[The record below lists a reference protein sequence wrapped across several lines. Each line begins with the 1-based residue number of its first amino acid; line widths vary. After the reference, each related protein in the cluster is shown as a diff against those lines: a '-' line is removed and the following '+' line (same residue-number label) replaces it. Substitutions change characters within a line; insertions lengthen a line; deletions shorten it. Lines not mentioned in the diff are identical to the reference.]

1 MTTGLAIFH
10 LLLYNPLKKIARE
23 TIDSNIF
30 QIGMLV
36 KEAPMS
42 IRKYIA
48 YLRTVETGSITQTA
62 NELGYTQSAVSK
74 MIADLES
81 EWQVKLL
88 TRGRAGIELTSEGLS
103 LLPAIRAVVN
113 DYEDLGFAVSEL
125 HGLRSGLL
133 RIGCFTSLSTSVLP
147 NVLKAFHE
155 KYPNIRIQL
164 FNGEYEDIA
173 LWLRRGT
180 VDCGFLAMPSPAE
193 FETTFL
199 LRDSF
204 VAILPEGHPLTGEPC
219 FPVGAL
225 PEEDFIKL
233 NENPDLEI
241 DGFLDSLPVKPNVAY
256 EVTSDFALLAMVESG
271 LGVSIVH
278 DLILHPRH
286 YRVVRLPLDVTQF
299 RDVGVAIKRD
309 AAPSSITKLF
319 IEHVQSCQ
327 EQLSAFEGI

>member
-1 MTTGLAIFH
+1 
-10 LLLYNPLKKIARE
+10 
-23 TIDSNIF
+23 
-30 QIGMLV
+30 
-36 KEAPMS
+36 MS

-74 MIADLES
+74 MIADLEN

-88 TRGRAGIELTSEGLS
+88 SRGRSGIELTSEGLA
-103 LLPAIRAVVN
+103 LLPAIRAVVK
-113 DYEDLGFAVSEL
+113 DYNDLGFAVSEL
-125 HGLRSGLL
+125 HGLQSGLL

-147 NVLKAFHE
+147 NILKAFHE
-155 KYPNIRIQL
+155 TYPNIRIHL
-164 FNGEYEDIA
+164 FNGEYEDISG
-173 LWLRRGT
+173 WLRRGT
-180 VDCGFLAMPSPAE
+180 VDCGFLALPASAE

-204 VAILPEGHPLTGEPC
+204 VAILPEEHPLAHEPC
-219 FPVGAL
+219 FPVSRL
-225 PEEDFIKL
+225 PEENFIKL
-233 NENPDLEI
+233 NETPDLEI
-241 DGFLDSLPVKPNVAY
+241 DGFLDTLPLRPNVAY
-256 EVTSDFALLAMVESG
+256 EATSDFALLAMVECG

>member
-1 MTTGLAIFH
+1 
-10 LLLYNPLKKIARE
+10 
-23 TIDSNIF
+23 
-30 QIGMLV
+30 
-36 KEAPMS
+36 MS

-88 TRGRAGIELTSEGLS
+88 TRGRSGIELTSEGLA
-103 LLPAIRAVVN
+103 LLPAIRAVVK
-113 DYEDLGFAVSEL
+113 DYNDLGFAVSEL
-125 HGLRSGLL
+125 HGLQSGLL
-133 RIGCFTSLSTSVLP
+133 RIGCFTSLGTSVLP

-164 FNGEYEDIA
+164 FNGEYEDISA
-173 LWLRRGT
+173 WLRRGT
-180 VDCGFLAMPSPAE
+180 VDCGFLALPAAPE

-204 VAILPEGHPLTGEPC
+204 VAILPEEHPMAKASC
-219 FPVGAL
+219 FPVACL
-225 PEEDFIKL
+225 PKENFIKL

-241 DGFLDSLPVKPNVAY
+241 DGFLDSLPARPRVTY
-256 EVTSDFALLAMVESG
+256 EVTNDFALMAMVECG

-286 YRVVRLPLDVTQF
+286 YRVVRLPLDVTQK
-299 RDVGVAIKRD
+299 RDVGIAIKKNVT
-309 AAPSSITKLF
+309 PSLITKLF
-319 IEHVQSCQ
+319 IEHV
-327 EQLSAFEGI
+327 LSFREHLQDFEHL

>member
-1 MTTGLAIFH
+1 
-10 LLLYNPLKKIARE
+10 
-23 TIDSNIF
+23 
-30 QIGMLV
+30 
-36 KEAPMS
+36 MS

-62 NELGYTQSAVSK
+62 NDLGYTQSAVSK

-88 TRGRAGIELTSEGLS
+88 TRGRSGIELTSEGLA
-103 LLPAIRAVVN
+103 LLPAIRAVVK
-113 DYEDLGFAVSEL
+113 DYNDLGFAVSEL
-125 HGLRSGLL
+125 HGLQSGLL
-133 RIGCFTSLSTSVLP
+133 RIGCFTSLGTSVLP

-164 FNGEYEDIA
+164 FNGEYEDISA
-173 LWLRRGT
+173 WLRRGS
-180 VDCGFLAMPSPAE
+180 VDCGFLALPAAPE

-204 VAILPEGHPLTGEPC
+204 VAILPENHPLSNEAV
-219 FPVGAL
+219 FPVRRLA
-225 PEEDFIKL
+225 EENFIKL
-233 NENPDLEI
+233 NEMPDLEV
-241 DGFLDSLPVKPNVAY
+241 DHFLDSLPEKPRVTY
-256 EVTSDFALLAMVESG
+256 EATNDFALLAMVESG

-286 YRVVRLPLDVTQF
+286 YRLVRLPLDVTQR
-299 RDVGVAIKRD
+299 RDVGIAIKKD

-319 IEHVQSCQ
+319 IDHVLSCQ
-327 EQLSAFEGI
+327 KQLLDFESI